1 LCGFFNF
8 KTQEKFFMSSSLS
21 KVIGMGMA
29 LTLTAACGGHK
40 QESSM
45 KFDDQ
50 TAKTLSVYEAK
61 NELTK
66 DQIRKI
72 CSLSNLN
79 IFIGNA
85 EPIGEIM
92 FAENADQSFKEKLTL
107 KTQRNSQ
114 RLNEA
119 TLRAAEAFEESLS
132 RTDCTE
138 IAGTSNATTTLLSIV
153 DGPNLQS
160 AKDSTIVVV
169 RYAWRDGK

>member
-1 LCGFFNF
+1 
-8 KTQEKFFMSSSLS
+8 MSSSLS

-119 TLRAAEAFEESLS
+119 TLFLTLPNQALVVPDEALPDGVTPE
-132 RTDCTE
+132 
-138 IAGTSNATTTLLSIV
+138 GLLARISEWKT
-153 DGPNLQS
+153 
-160 AKDSTIVVV
+160 A
-169 RYAWRDGK
+169 